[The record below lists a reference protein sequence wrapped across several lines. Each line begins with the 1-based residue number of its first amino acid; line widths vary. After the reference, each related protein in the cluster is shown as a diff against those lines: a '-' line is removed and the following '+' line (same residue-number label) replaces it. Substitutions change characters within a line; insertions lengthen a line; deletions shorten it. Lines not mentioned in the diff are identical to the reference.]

1 MRQNTHTTL
10 NLTNKNSR
18 QAERRA
24 HVCLILSLTLKYPDV
39 NQTQIVRINF
49 ISLLLLSNKV

>member
-10 NLTNKNSR
+10 NLTNKISR

-39 NQTQIVRINF
+39 NQTQIVRINC